1 MGKMRLVHWIDGLS
15 EKLASLVSWA
25 LLLNALLI
33 TFNAISRKVFSVA
46 WSSAFD
52 MQWHFFAVVVFITA
66 AYALQKNEHVRVDV
80 FANRI
85 GERGLAWIDLF
96 GIFFVL
102 LPVCAGMIWLS
113 GPKFWEALVAG
124 HTRATRESSSAIPA
138 WIILSFIPFG
148 FALLSLQA
156 VAEAVRCI
164 AFLQGNDTG
173 SRASRRFFDGE

>member
-1 MGKMRLVHWIDGLS
+1 MRLVHWIDGLS

-52 MQWHFFAVVVFITA
+52 MQWHFFAAVVFITA

-85 GERGLAWIDLF
+85 GEWAWPGLICSGLF
-96 GIFFVL
+96 
-102 LPVCAGMIWLS
+102 
-113 GPKFWEALVAG
+113 
-124 HTRATRESSSAIPA
+124 
-138 WIILSFIPFG
+138 LSFSPY
-148 FALLSLQA
+148 AP
-156 VAEAVRCI
+156 
-164 AFLQGNDTG
+164 
-173 SRASRRFFDGE
+173 ASSGKLW